1 MHTEVKFLEG
11 MPMKTI
17 IKLLGEYSEIIW
29 GICPPIPP
37 GFRHP
42 WLLVLSL
49 FLAENNEETK

>member
-1 MHTEVKFLEG
+1 
-11 MPMKTI
+11 MKTI
-17 IKLLGEYSEIIW
+17 IKLLGEYSEIIG